1 MPFQWLDAKL
11 DHRSINP
18 LKASSKAPKLSY
30 KAEALAQTMN
40 CTV

>member
-18 LKASSKAPKLSY
+18 LKAPKLSY